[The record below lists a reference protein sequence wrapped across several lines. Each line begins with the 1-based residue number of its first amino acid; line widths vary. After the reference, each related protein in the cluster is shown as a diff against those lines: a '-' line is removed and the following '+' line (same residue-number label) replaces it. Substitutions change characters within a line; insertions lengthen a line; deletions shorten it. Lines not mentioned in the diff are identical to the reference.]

1 MNTAPAQL
9 LRVDFMPDPA
19 IIQKTLSK
27 PNSIKHMKITESLI
41 LLLAQGEA
49 PAGAPSGGDAAS
61 APSLLQSPIIM
72 MVLIF
77 VIFYFILI
85 RPQKQKQ
92 KKLDQQ
98 RDALR
103 TGDKVITAGGIHGL
117 VTNVKAHSVTLKVAD
132 NVKIEFEKGSIGT
145 VISKDNAEP
154 PEAAA
159 EEKEEA
165 TP

>member
-1 MNTAPAQL
+1 
-9 LRVDFMPDPA
+9 
-19 IIQKTLSK
+19 
-27 PNSIKHMKITESLI
+27 
-41 LLLAQGEA
+41 
-49 PAGAPSGGDAAS
+49 
-61 APSLLQSPIIM
+61 

-103 TGDKVITAGGIHGL
+103 SGDKVITAGGIHGL
-117 VTNVKAHSVTLKVAD
+117 VTNVKAHSVTVKVAD

-154 PEAAA
+154 PAPEA
-159 EEKEEA
+159 EEKEEG